1 MNETKGLLLYEL
13 THSITLFGFSVVFI
27 DMETLEKLEVYY
39 SLGNDTTEYNLVDKN
54 HIRDLIV
61 DRFEKQKS
69 TIEGKFL
76 YSLTLQILLTR
87 ENYHTFSMEKL
98 QDISRKITNGMSS
111 LGSIS
116 NRKFWNDNFTGGV
129 RTVSVVEDGFNEYP
143 IFSLNYLVYSHIDNL
158 DIRLLKPLTFRIKM
172 IDPKI
177 IFSINYLGKYT
188 PELLSSNIDYRTEVD
203 YNSPVLKKLGEQII
217 DEIFNNQFQ
226 RPRFIGGLYKLNP

>member
-1 MNETKGLLLYEL
+1 
-13 THSITLFGFSVVFI
+13 
-27 DMETLEKLEVYY
+27 METLEKLEVYY
-39 SLGNDTTEYNLVDKN
+39 SLGNETTEYDLVDKN

-61 DRFEKQKS
+61 DRFEKQKF
-69 TIEGKFL
+69 TIEGKYL
-76 YSLTLQILLTR
+76 YSLTLKILPTR
-87 ENYHTFSMEKL
+87 ENYHTFRMEKL
-98 QDISRKITNGMSS
+98 QDISRKLTNGMSS

-129 RTVSVVEDGFNEYP
+129 RTISVVEEEFNEYP
-143 IFSLNYLVYSHIDNL
+143 TFSLNYLVYSHIDNL

-177 IFSINYLGKYT
+177 TFSINYIGKYT
-188 PELLSSNIDYRTEVD
+188 PELLSSNINYQTDVD
-203 YNSPVLKKLGEQII
+203 YNNPVLKKLGEQTI

>member
-1 MNETKGLLLYEL
+1 
-13 THSITLFGFSVVFI
+13 
-27 DMETLEKLEVYY
+27 METLEKIEVYY
-39 SLGNDTTEYNLVDKN
+39 SLGNENTDYDLIDKN

-69 TIEGKFL
+69 TIEGKYL
-76 YSLTLQILLTR
+76 YSLNLQLTLTR
-87 ENYHTFSMEKL
+87 ENYDTFSMEKL
-98 QDISRKITNGMSS
+98 QSISRKLTNGMSS
-111 LGSIS
+111 FGGVTYRQLF
-116 NRKFWNDNFTGGV
+116 NNNFLGGV
-129 RTVSVVEDGFNEYP
+129 RTISVVDKEFNEYP
-143 IFSLNYLVYSHIDNL
+143 TFSLNYLVYSHIDNL

-177 IFSINYLGKYT
+177 TFSINYIGKYT

-226 RPRFIGGLYKLNP
+226 RPRFMGQLYKLKP

>member
-1 MNETKGLLLYEL
+1 
-13 THSITLFGFSVVFI
+13 
-27 DMETLEKLEVYY
+27 METLEKIEVYY
-39 SLGNDTTEYNLVDKN
+39 SLGNENTDYDLIDKN

-69 TIEGKFL
+69 KIEGKYL
-76 YSLTLQILLTR
+76 YSLNLQLTLTR
-87 ENYHTFSMEKL
+87 ENYDTFSMEKL
-98 QDISRKITNGMSS
+98 QSISRKLTNGMSS
-111 LGSIS
+111 FGGVTYRQLF
-116 NRKFWNDNFTGGV
+116 NNNFLGGV
-129 RTVSVVEDGFNEYP
+129 RTISVVDEEFNEYP
-143 IFSLNYLVYSHIDNL
+143 TFSLNYLVYSNIDNL

-177 IFSINYLGKYT
+177 TFSINYLGKYT

-203 YNSPVLKKLGEQII
+203 YNNPVLKKLGEQTI

>member
-1 MNETKGLLLYEL
+1 MFPL
-13 THSITLFGFSVVFI
+13 IFI
-27 DMETLEKLEVYY
+27 NMETLEKIEVYY
-39 SLGNDTTEYNLVDKN
+39 SLGNENTDYDLVDKN

-69 TIEGKFL
+69 TIEGKYL
-76 YSLTLQILLTR
+76 YSLTLQILPTR

-98 QDISRKITNGMSS
+98 QDISRKLTNGMSS
-111 LGSIS
+111 LGSVS

-129 RTVSVVEDGFNEYP
+129 RTISVVDDEFNDYP
-143 IFSLNYLVYSHIDNL
+143 TFSLNYLVYSHIDNL

-177 IFSINYLGKYT
+177 TFSINYIGKYT

-203 YNSPVLKKLGEQII
+203 YNNPVLKKLGEETI

-226 RPRFIGGLYKLNP
+226 RPRFIGGLYKLKP